1 MTILRTLL
9 ADETG
14 TGAVELGLVLCL
26 ITMSMFGAVVGLGK
40 GVTESFSATAAKVAA
55 ATP

>member
-1 MTILRTLL
+1 MNTLRNLL

-26 ITMSMFGAVVGLGK
+26 ITMSMFGAVIGLGQ
-40 GVTESFSATAAKVAA
+40 GVTESFNSTAAKVAA

>member
-1 MTILRTLL
+1 MNTLRTLL

-26 ITMSMFGAVVGLGK
+26 ITMSMFGAVIGLGQ
-40 GVTESFSATAAKVAA
+40 GVTESFTTTAAKVAA

>member
-1 MTILRTLL
+1 MNTLHRLL

-14 TGAVELGLVLCL
+14 TAAVELGLVLCL
-26 ITMSMFGAVVGLGK
+26 ITMSMFGAVIGLGK
-40 GVTESFSATAAKVAA
+40 EVSESFSTTAAKVAA

>member
-1 MTILRTLL
+1 MNTLRTLL

-26 ITMSMFGAVVGLGK
+26 ITMSMFGAVIGLGE
-40 GVTESFSATAAKVAA
+40 GVMESFNSTAAKVAA

>member
-1 MTILRTLL
+1 MTILRNLL
-9 ADETG
+9 ADQTG
-14 TGAVELGLVLCL
+14 TAAVELGLVLCL

-40 GVTESFSATAAKVAA
+40 GVAESFTSTAAKVAA